1 MTGKR
6 ELVKTGSNQ
15 KLKVYG
21 KAACVGAASVT
32 GTVLGGVMVLK
43 GISKIFTSIKDERK
57 VGGVIGGAFAIA
69 CGIASV
75 VGTSIA
81 SDLATDALIE
91 EAITCE
97 MNNAFADD
105 DEDSAET
112 EHDADNIFKFAER
125 IADK

>member
-1 MTGKR
+1 
-6 ELVKTGSNQ
+6 
-15 KLKVYG
+15 
-21 KAACVGAASVT
+21 
-32 GTVLGGVMVLK
+32 MVLK
-43 GISKIFTSIKDERK
+43 GISKIFTSIKNERK
-57 VGGVIGGAFAIA
+57 VGGVIGGTFAIA

-105 DEDSAET
+105 DDDSAET